1 MQSEDLAAWSRSLL
15 SGAARAGIILGLALG
30 ACMAQSSGG
39 DNSAAKVAVVDGSLG
54 PCSAEFKVTDT
65 AGKPA
70 QDAKISVRIAYG
82 FMSLHKL
89 DLEVTTNSE
98 GKARFEGLPSTV
110 KRPLEF
116 RAVQGKLE
124 GVAVDDPAKTC
135 KAQHDLVLHQAT
147 APQT

>member
-1 MQSEDLAAWSRSLL
+1 MEPRQRAVRSGFYRGRLAW
-15 SGAARAGIILGLALG
+15 LGLVLSLAIPSQAAQATG
-30 ACMAQSSGG
+30 GQSSP
-39 DNSAAKVAVVDGSLG
+39 AKVAVVDGGLG

-70 QDAKISVRIAYG
+70 VDAKISVRIAYG

-89 DLEVTTNSE
+89 DLEVSTNSE
-98 GKARFEGLPSTV
+98 GRARFEGLPSTV

-124 GVAVDDPAKTC
+124 GVAIDDPAKTC
-135 KAQHDLVLHQAT
+135 KAQHDLVLHQT
-147 APQT
+147 STP